1 MAAVKQ
7 AVKAAVK
14 KGAGTKALTTQEKL
28 AALKK
33 FKEKNN
39 LTNAQEKEPQWL
51 IMPEAFV
58 KAVKSNIPIGYVSRC
73 RGKSNTGKSTLKLEI
88 IKACQRQGIIP
99 VVFELENNFA
109 WNHAKEIGVNI
120 TVGSDP
126 ETGEVVYGPGDDMLY
141 FDTAKLYEMYGKF
154 DHEHG
159 KWLTKPNRDTYVIED
174 VSMCIQDLIS
184 KQREGELPF
193 DMFFI
198 IDSIGV
204 GVCYRA
210 AINHTNNAMW
220 YAAAI
225 SQCFNVIVNDLIPSS
240 RNVNS
245 EYTNSLFF
253 VQKTWTQTTPTGIPQ
268 ANSKG
273 GESMDWAVRLSIYY
287 GGIASASIK
296 ELTATSGGR
305 EYKYGIKTKIK
316 VEKNHVDDL
325 TYSGEICSLTHGFWD
340 PDKLDEYKKIYG
352 EEIRKKLAE
361 TNGISENE
369 VGEIEYKE
377 KDVIVTD

>member
-1 MAAVKQ
+1 MAVKQ
-7 AVKAAVK
+7 AVKTAVK
-14 KGAGTKALTTQEKL
+14 KGAGTKALTSQDKL

-39 LTNAQEKEPQWL
+39 LIEVKEKEPQWL

-58 KAVKSNIPIGYVSRC
+58 KAVKTNIPCGYVSRC

-109 WNHAKEIGVNI
+109 WSHAKSIGVNI
-120 TVGSDP
+120 TETFDD

-141 FDTAKLYEMYGKF
+141 YDTAKLYEIYGKY

-159 KWLTKPNRDTYVIED
+159 KWLSKPARDTYVIED
-174 VSMCIQDLIS
+174 VAMCIQDLIS

-220 YAAAI
+220 YAGAV
-225 SQCFNVIVNDLIPSS
+225 STSFNIIVNDLIPSS
-240 RNVNS
+240 RNINS

-253 VQKTWTQTTPTGIPQ
+253 VQKIWNSTTATGIPQ
-268 ANSKG
+268 VNSKG
-273 GESMDWAVRLSIYY
+273 GESLDWSVRLSIYY

-316 VEKNHVDDL
+316 VEKNHVNDI

-340 PDKLDEYKKIYG
+340 PDKLDEYKKTYSD
-352 EEIRKKLAE
+352 EIRKKLAE
-361 TNGISENE
+361 TNGLSENE
-369 VGEIEYKE
+369 IGEIEYE
-377 KDVIVTD
+377 ERDGDVND

>member
-1 MAAVKQ
+1 MAVKQ
-7 AVKAAVK
+7 AVKTAVK
-14 KGAGTKALTTQEKL
+14 KGAGTKALTSQDRL

-39 LTNAQEKEPQWL
+39 LVEVKEKEPQWL
-51 IMPEAFV
+51 IMPDAFV
-58 KAVKSNIPIGYVSRC
+58 KAVKTNIPCGYVSRC

-109 WNHAKEIGVNI
+109 WSHAKSIGVNI
-120 TVGSDP
+120 TETFDD

-141 FDTAKLYEMYGKF
+141 YDTAKLYEIYGKY

-159 KWLTKPNRDTYVIED
+159 KWLSKPARDTYVIED
-174 VSMCIQDLIS
+174 VAMCIQDLIS

-220 YAAAI
+220 YAGAV
-225 SQCFNVIVNDLIPSS
+225 STSFNIIVNDLIPSS
-240 RNVNS
+240 RNINS

-253 VQKTWTQTTPTGIPQ
+253 VQKIWNSTTATGIPQ
-268 ANSKG
+268 VNSKG
-273 GESMDWAVRLSIYY
+273 GESLDWSVRLSIYY

-316 VEKNHVDDL
+316 VEKNHVNDI

-340 PDKLDEYKKIYG
+340 PDKLDEYKKIYAD
-352 EEIRKKLAE
+352 EIRKKLAE
-361 TNGISENE
+361 TNGLKESDI
-369 VGEIEYKE
+369 GEIEYE
-377 KDVIVTD
+377 EREGDIND